1 MAWNYLQ
8 FDTQYSGDSD
18 IVSEIFQPVSWEK
31 TEKNIWHSLMVSLLS
46 VWNNFIKNLLTTKS
60 NESKSV
66 FLIEQASRHFEIER

>member
-31 TEKNIWHSLMVSLLS
+31 TEKTSDILWRCLYCQYETIS
-46 VWNNFIKNLLTTKS
+46 
-60 NESKSV
+60 
-66 FLIEQASRHFEIER
+66 